1 MLLFLFCVGLHNAVV
16 ALRAA
21 GSSWIAEE
29 SLMFTVEKG
38 KYFTLETQDSG
49 IYTAASLG

>member
-1 MLLFLFCVGLHNAVV
+1 M

-21 GSSWIAEE
+21 SSSWRAEE

-38 KYFTLETQDSG
+38 KFFTLETQDSA